1 MDRKASRNQRKH
13 LKTKNNNNNKKKTVF
28 RESEDSL
35 KRPIK
40 FVTLWETA
48 LNLKK
53 ETKPIS
59 MRITFLGG
67 VYSDVHY

>member
-1 MDRKASRNQRKH
+1 MDKKASRNQRKH
-13 LKTKNNNNNKKKTVF
+13 LKTKKKKKTVF

-53 ETKPIS
+53 ETKPIG
-59 MRITFLGG
+59 MRITFLGR

>member
-13 LKTKNNNNNKKKTVF
+13 LKTKKQTKNYVF

-40 FVTLWETA
+40 FVILWETA
-48 LNLKK
+48 LTLKR
-53 ETKPIS
+53 ETRPIA
-59 MRITFLGG
+59 MRIAFLGG

>member
-1 MDRKASRNQRKH
+1 MDKKASRKQRKH
-13 LKTKNNNNNKKKTVF
+13 LKTKKKKKTVF

-53 ETKPIS
+53 ETKPIG
-59 MRITFLGG
+59 MRITFLGR